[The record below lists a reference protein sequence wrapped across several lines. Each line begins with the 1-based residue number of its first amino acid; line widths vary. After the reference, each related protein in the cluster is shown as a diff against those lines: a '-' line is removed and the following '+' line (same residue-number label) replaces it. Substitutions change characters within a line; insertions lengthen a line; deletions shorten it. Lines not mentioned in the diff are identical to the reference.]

1 MGRIKEYF
9 MSQKPATAQIYELQP
24 IGSVLPKP
32 EDKPLRV
39 ELINTDEDGGL
50 LVRTTDGLDF
60 KCDWLETSQ
69 NANIELQP
77 GDRLLCM
84 PPTEQELGVA
94 LGRIGKYQKPQ
105 TQQNV
110 TIEASETLTLKCGEA
125 SVELRS
131 DGKAMLKGED
141 VLLRAKGTQRI
152 RAGTVAIN

>member
-1 MGRIKEYF
+1 
-9 MSQKPATAQIYELQP
+9 MSAKTATAQIYELQP
-24 IGSVLPKP
+24 IEAVKP
-32 EDKPLRV
+32 TPDFKSLRA
-39 ELINTDEDGGL
+39 ELLVVDEDGSL
-50 LVRTTDGLDF
+50 LVRAANGF
-60 KCDWLETSQ
+60 EFQCDWLENSQ
-69 NANIELQP
+69 NANIELEP
-77 GDRLLCM
+77 GDRLLCI
-84 PPTEQELGVA
+84 PPTEQEPGIA

-105 TQQNV
+105 LQQNV